1 MPLTPPDLS
10 PLLLLQP
17 LTALRILDV
26 HGIAEAE
33 GEVAAGAAAESA
45 AAVAAQ

>member
-17 LTALRILDV
+17 LTTLRILDV

-33 GEVAAGAAAESA
+33 GEVAAAESA